1 MAFTYFFRD
10 FQTLEAIRIHALPYL
25 KTKQY
30 IDIWD
35 AGCASGQE
43 PYSLSMVINE
53 SMGYMLFRNV
63 RILATDIDES
73 NQFEKI
79 IREGVYPRE
88 LIQRIPEETLNKFFR
103 PAEMENHY
111 VLNEEIRKSVTFLK
125 HNLLSYDPAGKEFGL
140 IVCKNVLLHFT
151 ESQRI
156 SVIEMFHDALAD
168 GGYLV
173 MEQTQKLPKEVNHLF
188 EAVVSNAQLFKK
200 KSESQES

>member
-1 MAFTYFFRD
+1 M
-10 FQTLEAIRIHALPYL
+10 HALPFL

-43 PYSLSMVINE
+43 PYSLSMIINE
-53 SMGYMLFRNV
+53 GMGYMLFRNV

-88 LIQRIPEETLNKFFR
+88 LVQRIPEETLNKFFKNDQK
-103 PAEMENHY
+103 ENHY
-111 VLNEEIRKSVTFLK
+111 VLNEEIRRSVSFLK
-125 HNLLSYDPAGKEFGL
+125 HNLLSYEPPEKDFGL

-151 ESQRI
+151 EPQRI
-156 SVIEMFHDALAD
+156 RVIEMFHEALAD

-173 MEQTQKLPKEVNHLF
+173 MEQTQKLPKEVSHLF
-188 EAVVSNAQLFKK
+188 EAVVSNAQLFRKK
-200 KSESQES
+200 TAAQWG

>member
-10 FQTLEAIRIHALPYL
+10 FQTLDAIRIHALPYL
-25 KTKQY
+25 KTRQY

-43 PYSLSMVINE
+43 PYSLSMVMNE
-53 SMGYMLFRNV
+53 GMGYMLFRNV

-88 LIQRIPEETLNKFFR
+88 LIQRIPEDTLNKFFK
-103 PAEMENHY
+103 PTGMDNHY
-111 VLNEEIRKSVTFLK
+111 ILNEEIRKSVSFLK
-125 HNLLSYDPAGKEFGL
+125 HNLLSCDPPERNFGL

-151 ESQRI
+151 EPQRI
-156 SVIEMFHDALAD
+156 SVIEMFHDALAE

-173 MEQTQKLPKEVNHLF
+173 MEQTQKLPREVSHLF
-188 EAVVSNAQLFKK
+188 EAVVSNAQLFRKK
-200 KSESQES
+200 TAEQGG